1 MRLDDCTLGSHDRYI
16 YIITMYQYIYIYIY
30 PSRFCTCAVRT
41 LNYYVLDIQVL
52 SIIGRL
58 RYTSIIFY

>member
-1 MRLDDCTLGSHDRYI
+1 MRLDDCTLSSHDGYI
-16 YIITMYQYIYIYIY
+16 YIITMYQYIY